1 MGLAESK
8 IVTSNADEFKTIT
21 GLLSTLLNE
30 ESEILT
36 VITGEDAQSDMTTQ
50 LEEWI
55 ENEYP
60 DVEIEIHKGDRPIY
74 PYLFAV
80 E

>member
-1 MGLAESK
+1 MQMNLK
-8 IVTSNADEFKTIT
+8 LLH
-21 GLLSTLLNE
+21 LLSTLLNE

-60 DVEIEIHKGDRPIY
+60 DVEIEIHRINQFIHIY
-74 PYLFAV
+74 LL
-80 E
+80 

>member
-1 MGLAESK
+1 MQM
-8 IVTSNADEFKTIT
+8 N
-21 GLLSTLLNE
+21 LLSTLLNE

-60 DVEIEIHKGDRPIY
+60 DVEIEIHKGDQPIY